1 MTRFRASALHLL
13 ISLCI
18 AALAAA
24 LVFGVWYP
32 YPYHEISG
40 GRELFF
46 IVVTVDVI
54 LGPLITLALFNPQ
67 KTALALRIDLTLIA
81 ALQLCALAYGLWT
94 VCVARPVHLVFE
106 GDRFRVVHA
115 VDIPKSLLQAVP
127 QGIDALPLNGPSLL
141 GLREF
146 KDTDEKLSYTLA
158 ALQGL
163 QLAFRPD
170 LWRPYASS
178 VNQVLKAAKP
188 VNELKA
194 RFAKNAAD
202 MDVILSKAG
211 RDSASVVYLPLI
223 GRKDAWT
230 VFLDPVSAEVIA
242 AMPLDSF

>member
-1 MTRFRASALHLL
+1 MHRNTGG
-13 ISLCI
+13 C
-18 AALAAA
+18 
-24 LVFGVWYP
+24 VGVWYP
-32 YPYHEISG
+32 YLYREISG

-54 LGPLITLALFNPQ
+54 MGTLITLTLFNPK
-67 KTALALRIDLTLIA
+67 KTALALRIDLTLVAVIQLL
-81 ALQLCALAYGLWT
+81 ALVYGLWT
-94 VCVARPVHLVFE
+94 VSVARPVRLVFE
-106 GDRFRVVHA
+106 EDRFRVVHA
-115 VDIPKSLLQAVP
+115 VDIP
-127 QGIDALPLNGPSLL
+127 QGRLKHVLPGVNPLPLTGPTLL
-141 GLREF
+141 GVRPFRDSNEQLEV
-146 KDTDEKLSYTLA
+146 TLS

-163 QLAFRPD
+163 QPAFRPD
-170 LWRPYASS
+170 LWQPYASS

-202 MDVILSKAG
+202 MDAILSKAG